1 MRALRDLTASS
12 DRPHVSREVYID
24 AFRGVMA
31 LVMVQ
36 GHLCDTLLSPA
47 ALAHHLY
54 QFQTMFHGT
63 TAPGFLFAS
72 GFVAGLPRV
81 PLSLKASL
89 RRARRLLFVLGMGY
103 VLHLPYFSLSK
114 TLAAASPAEKAALY
128 ACDAL
133 QVIAVTQ
140 LLVIGLQWLA
150 GQRWVVGAG
159 ALTLGVLAAG
169 PFVWASGISERVPP
183 LLGAYLDAS
192 RGSRFP
198 AFPFS
203 AFVLGG
209 VVAGAALGRQDARTR
224 RRRALL
230 WGGGLVA
237 AGALLARPLS
247 GRVEF
252 WGVSPAYAL
261 LRLGGLVLLIVLV
274 EKLALWEIP
283 GLRALALLGRETLLV
298 FVLHLYLLFGGIAG
312 PAPLGALTARLGF
325 AQAFLVLG
333 LMIPVLLAAA
343 SAWHRTK
350 ARFPHEASL
359 VLTFLTVAF
368 VYEFLTRPW

>member
-1 MRALRDLTASS
+1 MRCPSG
-12 DRPHVSREVYID
+12 DRGD
-24 AFRGVMA
+24 A
-31 LVMVQ
+31 
-36 GHLCDTLLSPA
+36 
-47 ALAHHLY
+47 
-54 QFQTMFHGT
+54 
-63 TAPGFLFAS
+63 APGD
-72 GFVAGLPRV
+72 R
-81 PLSLKASL
+81 
-89 RRARRLLFVLGMGY
+89 
-103 VLHLPYFSLSK
+103 
-114 TLAAASPAEKAALY
+114 
-128 ACDAL
+128 
-133 QVIAVTQ
+133 
-140 LLVIGLQWLA
+140 LQWLA
-150 GQRWVVGAG
+150 GQRWIAGAS

-169 PFVWASGISERVPP
+169 PFVWASGISERVLP

-203 AFVLGG
+203 AFVLAG

-237 AGALLARPLS
+237 AGALLAQPLS
-247 GRVEF
+247 GRVDF

-274 EKLALWEIP
+274 ERLALWEIP

-325 AQAFLVLG
+325 AQAFLTLG

-343 SAWHRTK
+343 GAWHRTK
-350 ARFPHEASL
+350 ARLPHEASL
-359 VLTFLTVAF
+359 LLTFLTVAF